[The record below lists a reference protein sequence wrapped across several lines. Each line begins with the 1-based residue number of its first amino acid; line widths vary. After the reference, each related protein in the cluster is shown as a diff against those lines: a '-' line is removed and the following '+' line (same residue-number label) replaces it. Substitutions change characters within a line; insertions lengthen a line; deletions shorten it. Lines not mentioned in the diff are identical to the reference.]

1 MFDLDFN
8 RGDQNLYTVD
18 AAFYGNISHFINH
31 RFSLKQ
37 IIKLS
42 VCKFCSCDPN
52 LNIFNVYVD
61 CLDPDMPR
69 LCLFAKREIKK
80 GEQIS
85 FDYRQSTGN
94 TDSKNTIKGSNAAS
108 VDL

>member
-1 MFDLDFN
+1 MCE
-8 RGDQNLYTVD
+8 
-18 AAFYGNISHFINH
+18 S
-31 RFSLKQ
+31 
-37 IIKLS
+37 
-42 VCKFCSCDPN
+42 CSCDPN

-69 LCLFAKREIKK
+69 LCLFAKREIKR

-94 TDSKNTIKGSNAAS
+94 TDSKNTIKGSNVANNDTNNETTKQEADM
-108 VDL
+108 DLFLIVSALSSCRPHRLPNQEGCHSRRGI

>member
-1 MFDLDFN
+1 M
-8 RGDQNLYTVD
+8 
-18 AAFYGNISHFINH
+18 
-31 RFSLKQ
+31 
-37 IIKLS
+37 
-42 VCKFCSCDPN
+42 
-52 LNIFNVYVD
+52 YVD

-94 TDSKNTIKGSNAAS
+94 TDSKNTIKAHADLIASPTKKAAILEEAGVALTEES
-108 VDL
+108 VCRCGAPNCRKILF

>member
-18 AAFYGNISHFINH
+18 AAFYGNLSHFINH
-31 RFSLKQ
+31 RFVSLK
-37 IIKLS
+37 IITLPTCES
-42 VCKFCSCDPN
+42 GSCDPN

-69 LCLFAKREIKK
+69 LCLFAKREIKR

-94 TDSKNTIKGSNAAS
+94 TDSKNTIKGS
-108 VDL
+108 LC

>member
-1 MFDLDFN
+1 M
-8 RGDQNLYTVD
+8 
-18 AAFYGNISHFINH
+18 
-31 RFSLKQ
+31 
-37 IIKLS
+37 
-42 VCKFCSCDPN
+42 
-52 LNIFNVYVD
+52 NIFNVYVD

-94 TDSKNTIKGSNAAS
+94 TDSKNTIKGDIKYHYSGQAQQFPLPFPSAHADLIASPTKKAAILEEVS
-108 VDL
+108 SFAFLF

>member
-1 MFDLDFN
+1 MATLATSSTTGL
-8 RGDQNLYTVD
+8 RQNYPE
-18 AAFYGNISHFINH
+18 
-31 RFSLKQ
+31 SL
-37 IIKLS
+37 S
-42 VCKFCSCDPN
+42 TCEPRSCDPN

-69 LCLFAKREIKK
+69 LCLFAKREIKR

-94 TDSKNTIKGSNAAS
+94 TDSKNTIKGTFYRWQCS
-108 VDL
+108 